1 MGINAQILKLI
12 LEEDKHSSLSG
23 KCLCLGQNTIHVKP
37 ELLKKLSIE
46 YGKELPENWESST
59 EWRDTITKTSK
70 RVDYPCFL
78 QTKLFELWFKDLEH
92 IEVLDCSEYEKAGII
107 IDLNLPIDS
116 ALHEKYDFIY
126 DGSVLDN
133 IFNPAQGIA
142 NVHKL
147 LKPGGRFASVNA
159 MNFLPGAM
167 SSLSCEWYY
176 AFFAQNNY
184 SDAHVYLNALPID
197 DSVNS
202 YNNVFDW
209 YSYSPTFTPNSEWD
223 AGKASND
230 TYSIYSTINVIAIG
244 RKGDKNS
251 SAVEFPQNL
260 QYCFKETDNWA
271 SKIYESRAELSLEW
285 NSEAKPTIFGSDHYQ
300 YRGSF

>member
-1 MGINAQILKLI
+1 M
-12 LEEDKHSSLSG
+12 
-23 KCLCLGQNTIHVKP
+23 
-37 ELLKKLSIE
+37 
-46 YGKELPENWESST
+46 
-59 EWRDTITKTSK
+59 
-70 RVDYPCFL
+70 
-78 QTKLFELWFKDLEH
+78 FELWFKDLEH

-107 IDLNLPIDS
+107 IDLNLPIDTI
-116 ALHEKYDFIY
+116 LHKKYDFIY

-176 AFFAQNNY
+176 AFFAQNDY
-184 SDAHVYLNALPID
+184 KDAHVYLNALPINE
-197 DSVNS
+197 SVNS

-209 YSYSPTFTPNSEWD
+209 YSYSPTYTPNCQWD
-223 AGKASND
+223 AGKASNE

-244 RKGDKNS
+244 RKGEDNS
-251 SAVEFPQNL
+251 KEIQFPQNL

-271 SKIYESRAELSLEW
+271 SKIYESKANLNLDW